1 MKKICLAMI
10 ALMYMTAAILLMAQT
25 INADEQNEMV
35 QGKVYIVKPGDSLW
49 DIATEFYDDPYKW
62 RELWSGNLKVTN
74 PHWIFP
80 GDSLYLHPVVERP
93 FGVDVGEMVDGKMVD
108 GQGVARGTIE
118 DFMVQGAE
126 IDMSPEGMAYL
137 KKIWAKSFLEVDEVD
152 GIGSIVASDRERKLL
167 TQGDPVYVKFYGE
180 RPSLNQKFVVFGNER
195 TIIHPK
201 TNKDL
206 GKMVSSL
213 AEIRITGVHD
223 DACRANITYS
233 NDAVTI
239 GDKVMA
245 IEDKTREMTIKKS
258 GLDRKGCIVA
268 ADTERF
274 NFATNDIVIID
285 LGAADGVET
294 GNLLQIYKKGETV
307 DDPNS
312 GKNVKLPERVVG
324 RIVVIET
331 GENTSVA
338 LILQSLEYLQA
349 GELVKLE

>member
-1 MKKICLAMI
+1 MKKTCLAMI
-10 ALMYMTAAILLMAQT
+10 ALLYMTAAIFLMAQT
-25 INADEQNEMV
+25 ICAEEGEEMV

-49 DIATEFYDDPYKW
+49 DIATEFYDNPYKW

-93 FGVDVGEMVDGKMVD
+93 FGADIGEMVDGKMVE
-108 GQGVARGTIE
+108 GQGIAKGTIE
-118 DFMVQGAE
+118 DFMVQGAD
-126 IDMSPEGMAYL
+126 IDVSPEGMAYL

-152 GIGSIVASDRERKLL
+152 GIGSIVASDRERTLL

-180 RPSLNQKFVVFGNER
+180 QPSLNEKFVVFGNER
-195 TIIHPK
+195 AIIHPK
-201 TNKDL
+201 TKKNL

-213 AEIRITGVHD
+213 AEIRITEVHEES
-223 DACRANITYS
+223 CRANITYS
-233 NDAVTI
+233 NDPLTV
-239 GDKVMA
+239 GDKVMP
-245 IEDKTREMTIKKS
+245 IEDKTRELTIKQS
-258 GLDRKGCIVA
+258 GLDRKGYIVA

-274 NFATNDIVIID
+274 NYATNDIVIID
-285 LGAADGVET
+285 LGAADGIET

-307 DDPNS
+307 EDPNS

-324 RIVVIET
+324 RTVVIET

-338 LILQSLEYLQA
+338 LILQSLEFLQA
-349 GELVKLE
+349 GELVRLE